1 LTGNLLNGA
10 FMQKSVGLSRTVRLD
25 WLDATVTLCMENCP
39 PAEIRQQL
47 DKLVEPAQPGPVERE
62 RIVDTLV
69 RIWVK
74 AEPGLKANA
83 IALYPHLSSREDRL
97 WLHYGMILA
106 QYPFFRLCA
115 ATLGQISRTEDTVN
129 RKIIKDRVAAEM
141 GNLGSIERAIE
152 RLFKTWVDWGIL
164 LPAENNLTFIIFS
177 RNIPA
182 STLEV
187 EKWLL
192 SCALSAHPSDAIPFA
207 DLVALPE
214 LFPFRF
220 SISVDDLRQDKRFEV
235 QRQAGGLEMV
245 SRRFLLITPKN

>member
-1 LTGNLLNGA
+1 
-10 FMQKSVGLSRTVRLD
+10 MQKSIGLSRTVRLD
-25 WLDATVTLCMENCP
+25 WLDAAAALCMENRP

-47 DKLVEPAQPGPVERE
+47 DKLVEPAQPGPVERA

-74 AEPGLKANA
+74 AGPGLKANA
-83 IALYPHLSSREDRL
+83 IALYPHLFSREDRL

-106 QYPFFRLCA
+106 QFPFFRLCVV
-115 ATLGQISRTEDTVN
+115 TLGQISRTEDTVN
-129 RKIIKDRVAAEM
+129 RKMIKDRVAAEM

-164 LPAENNLTFIIFS
+164 APAGNNLSFKIFTHS
-177 RNIPA
+177 IPA
-182 STLEV
+182 STLAV

-192 SCALSAHPSDAIPFA
+192 SCALCAHPADAIPFA

-220 SISVDDLRQDKRFEV
+220 SISVDDLRQDERFEV
-235 QRQAGGLEMV
+235 QRQGGGLEMV
-245 SRRFLLITPKN
+245 SKHP

>member
-1 LTGNLLNGA
+1 
-10 FMQKSVGLSRTVRLD
+10 MQKSVGLSRTVRLD
-25 WLDATVTLCMENCP
+25 WLDAVAALCMENRP

-47 DKLVEPAQPGPVERE
+47 DKLVEPAQPGPVERA

-74 AEPGLKANA
+74 ADSGLKENA

-115 ATLGQISRTEDTVN
+115 ATLGQIARTEDTVN
-129 RKIIKDRVAAEM
+129 RKMIKDRVAAEM
-141 GNLGSIERAIE
+141 GNLGSIERAIG

-164 LPAENNLTFIIFS
+164 APAGNNLAFKIYS
-177 RNIPA
+177 RGIPA
-182 STLEV
+182 STLAV

-207 DLVALPE
+207 DLVGLPE

-220 SISVDDLRQDKRFEV
+220 SIGVDHLRKDERFEV
-235 QRQAGGLEMV
+235 QRQGGGLDMV
-245 SRRFLLITPKN
+245 EKTKHLP

>member
-1 LTGNLLNGA
+1 
-10 FMQKSVGLSRTVRLD
+10 MQKSVGLSRTVRLD
-25 WLDATVTLCMENCP
+25 WLDATATLCMENCP

-47 DKLVEPAQPGPVERE
+47 DKLVEPDQPGPVERA

-74 AEPGLKANA
+74 AEPELKANA

-115 ATLGQISRTEDTVN
+115 STLGQIARTEDTVN
-129 RKIIKDRVAAEM
+129 RKMIKDRVAAEM

-152 RLFKTWVDWGIL
+152 RLFKTWVDWGL
-164 LPAENNLTFIIFS
+164 LMQNEKNQTFRIVARSFHASNLEI
-177 RNIPA
+177 
-182 STLEV
+182 

-192 SCALSAHPSDAIPFA
+192 ACALRAHPSDSLPFA
-207 DLVALPE
+207 DLVGLPE
-214 LFPFRF
+214 LFPFTF
-220 SISVDDLRQDKRFEV
+220 TLSVGLLQKDNRFEV
-235 QRQAGGLEMV
+235 QQQGGGLEMV
-245 SRRFLLITPKN
+245 GKKFNN

>member
-1 LTGNLLNGA
+1 
-10 FMQKSVGLSRTVRLD
+10 MSKSIGLSRTVRLD
-25 WLDATVTLCMENCP
+25 WLDATATLCMENRP

-47 DKLVEPAQPGPVERE
+47 DKLVEPAQPGPVERA
-62 RIVDTLV
+62 RIVDTLI

-74 AEPGLKANA
+74 ADPVLKANA
-83 IALYPHLSSREDRL
+83 TELYPHLSSREDRL

-115 ATLGQISRTEDTVN
+115 ATLGQIARTEDTVN
-129 RKIIKDRVAAEM
+129 RKMIKDRVAAEM

-164 LPAENNLTFIIFS
+164 TPARNNLTFKIHTRS
-177 RNIPA
+177 IPA
-182 STLEV
+182 STVEL

-192 SCALSAHPSDAIPFA
+192 SCALSAHPADAIPFA
-207 DLVALPE
+207 DLVHLPE

-220 SISVDDLRQDKRFEV
+220 SIAVDDLKRDNRFEV
-235 QRQAGGLEMV
+235 QRQGGGLEMIK
-245 SRRFLLITPKN
+245 LIEECDANLKA

>member
-1 LTGNLLNGA
+1 
-10 FMQKSVGLSRTVRLD
+10 MQKSIGLSRTVRLD
-25 WLDATVTLCMENCP
+25 WLDATATLCLENRP
-39 PAEIRQQL
+39 HAEIRREL
-47 DKLVEPAQPGPVERE
+47 DRLVEPAQPGPVERA

-74 AEPGLKANA
+74 GDPDLKTNA
-83 IALYPHLSSREDRL
+83 LALYPHLSTREDRL
-97 WLHYGMILA
+97 CLHYGIILA

-115 ATLGQISRTEDTVN
+115 ATLGQIARTEDTVN

-164 LPAENNLTFIIFS
+164 EPVENNLKF
-177 RNIPA
+177 NINARRTLA
-182 STLEV
+182 SSIML

-192 SCALSAHPSDAIPFA
+192 SCALSAHPSGAVPFA
-207 DLVALPE
+207 DLIALPE

-220 SISVDDLRQDKRFEV
+220 SISVDKLRQDDKFKV
-235 QRQAGGLEMV
+235 LRQGGGLDMV
-245 SRRFLLITPKN
+245 MGNK

>member
-1 LTGNLLNGA
+1 
-10 FMQKSVGLSRTVRLD
+10 MQKSIGLSRTVRLD
-25 WLDATVTLCMENCP
+25 WLDATATLCLENRP
-39 PAEIRQQL
+39 HAEIRREL
-47 DKLVEPAQPGPVERE
+47 DRLVEPAQPGPVERA

-74 AEPGLKANA
+74 GDPDLKTNA
-83 IALYPHLSSREDRL
+83 LALYPHLSTREDRL
-97 WLHYGMILA
+97 CLHYGIILA

-115 ATLGQISRTEDTVN
+115 ATLGQIARTEDTVN

-152 RLFKTWVDWGIL
+152 RLFKTWVDWEIL
-164 LPAENNLTFIIFS
+164 APAGNNLIFKIYS

-182 STLEV
+182 SKLEL

-207 DLVALPE
+207 DLIALPE

-220 SISVDDLRQDKRFEV
+220 SINIDELRKDQRFEV
-235 QRQAGGLEMV
+235 QRQGGGLEMV
-245 SRRFLLITPKN
+245 KTV

>member
-1 LTGNLLNGA
+1 MKLSYLLSELIGILSGA

-25 WLDATVTLCMENCP
+25 WLDATATLCMENCP

-47 DKLVEPAQPGPVERE
+47 DKLVKPAQPGPVERA

-74 AEPGLKANA
+74 AEPGLKAKA
-83 IALYPHLSSREDRL
+83 IALYPHLTSREDRL

-115 ATLGQISRTEDTVN
+115 ATLGQIARTEDTVN
-129 RKIIKDRVAAEM
+129 RKMIKDRVAAEM

-152 RLFKTWVDWGIL
+152 RLFKSWVDWGIL
-164 LPAENNLTFIIFS
+164 APAGKNLTFNIYS
-177 RNIPA
+177 RNIPT
-182 STLEV
+182 SKLEL

-220 SISVDDLRQDKRFEV
+220 SISIDDLSRDSSFEV
-235 QRQAGGLEMV
+235 QRQGGGLEMV
-245 SRRFLLITPKN
+245 KLN

>member
-1 LTGNLLNGA
+1 
-10 FMQKSVGLSRTVRLD
+10 MQKSVGLSRTVRLD
-25 WLDATVTLCMENCP
+25 WLDAAAALCMENRP

-47 DKLVEPAQPGPVERE
+47 DKLVESAQPGPVERA

-106 QYPFFRLCA
+106 QFPFFRLCA
-115 ATLGQISRTEDTVN
+115 ATLGQIARTGDTVN
-129 RKIIKDRVAAEM
+129 RKMIKDRVAAEM

-152 RLFKTWVDWGIL
+152 RLFKTWVDWGFL
-164 LPAENNLTFIIFS
+164 VSTGNNLTFKIYS
-177 RNIPA
+177 HSMPA
-182 STLEV
+182 STLEI

-192 SCALSAHPSDAIPFA
+192 TCALAAHPSDAIPYA

-235 QRQAGGLEMV
+235 LRQGGGLEMV
-245 SRRFLLITPKN
+245 LVIKSKEV